1 MIFWVKQK
9 RGIAMDKEKVALMID
24 AENVSFRII
33 EKLMK
38 KVESYLSENPSAQL
52 THKLAFA
59 NWKASLN
66 PEWEGVLKKNAI
78 RQKHTPCYSKG
89 KNGADIS
96 LVIYAMEAAFTKDI
110 ETFILLTGDSD
121 FTDLAYKLKEYG
133 KTVIVAG
140 DQDTAMSLKNAGN
153 EYWELKLA
161 PRPDTNNT
169 SNQIINHQTRQA
181 ETLKSVDIIE
191 KGKGLIKD
199 KNALSKIAEDAYR
212 KKKRKNDSVV
222 DMSVV
227 YSEMLNIARINN
239 ITIDYKAMRYKKLKA
254 FFKGLKIFEIIEVDK
269 TTTITYMLKLKK

>member
-1 MIFWVKQK
+1 MNKQ
-9 RGIAMDKEKVALMID
+9 KVALMID

-38 KVESYLSENPSAQL
+38 RVEIYLSENPNAQL

-59 NWKASLN
+59 NWNASLN

-133 KTVIVAG
+133 KTVMVVG

-153 EYWELKLA
+153 EYWELKLD
-161 PRPDTNNT
+161 PRPETKNI
-169 SNQIINHQTRQA
+169 SNKSMDGQA
-181 ETLKSVDIIE
+181 RPIETLKNLSNGAKE
-191 KGKGLIKD
+191 KSLMKD
-199 KNALSKIAEDAYR
+199 KNILSKIAEEAYR
-212 KKKRKNDSVV
+212 KKKRRNEVVV
-222 DMSVV
+222 DMSIV
-227 YSEMLNIARINN
+227 YSEMLNMARLHN
-239 ITIDYKAMRYKKLKA
+239 ITIDYKALRYKKLKA
-254 FFKGLKIFEIIEVDK
+254 FFKGLKIFEILEIDK